1 MSQSPKSPAGKDVS
15 LFSGSPGPMKPKASI
30 LDEPV
35 DKAKPLDMSS
45 SGSKGPYGKESVFGA
60 SPKEKA
66 KEKKRKKSADKDKKR
81 LKTHKKWEFSPMLE
95 KDAWVLWSKVLLW
108 PPPNDERGR
117 SERGQSSFPW
127 RAFFGEYMGALGAK
141 NMNIYGTIVPGIP
154 RELLNSISNQA
165 LSVLAST
172 VEYSWTPQDFQPIPI
187 WCFGLEHEWY
197 HMIILHH
204 ALRDSDIFPL

>member
-45 SGSKGPYGKESVFGA
+45 SGSKGPYGKESVFGD

-66 KEKKRKKSADKDKKR
+66 KEKKRKKSADKDKDNKR

-108 PPPNDERGR
+108 PPPTMKGVGLKGVSPASPEGHFLENTWVPWARKTWISMALSCRESQESSSTR
-117 SERGQSSFPW
+117 SPIRLWASWHQ
-127 RAFFGEYMGALGAK
+127 RL
-141 NMNIYGTIVPGIP
+141 NIAEH
-154 RELLNSISNQA
+154 RKISNRFQPG
-165 LSVLAST
+165 VLA
-172 VEYSWTPQDFQPIPI
+172 
-187 WCFGLEHEWY
+187 
-197 HMIILHH
+197 
-204 ALRDSDIFPL
+204 